1 MMPNIAALQSSREL
15 TGLYASMEQSV
26 KENACEENGILF
38 IYSAGGPSYV
48 ESQVRGIL
56 DSEPGLDFEVW
67 SGDEP
72 GSIAV
77 LLPGQALDAVHFQA
91 LRLKQKLQ
99 ERIADFH
106 PRMALAG
113 FSAQAEITP
122 QILSQVEEAAR
133 LNYSDDIHIFTRED
147 ALVTKS
153 RVLIVEGDAT
163 VREFLQIRLG
173 MQGYETLT
181 ADNGIGALELIESW
195 KPDLVLTELNLY
207 GIDGL
212 PYIHQIRRL
221 NADESPK
228 IVVLTEQRVEK
239 TISLCFQSGVDDYIT
254 KPFSPVEL
262 DARIR
267 RCIQ

>member
-1 MMPNIAALQSSREL
+1 MMSNLAALQSNTEL
-15 TGLYASMEQSV
+15 SGLYASMEQSV
-26 KENACEENGILF
+26 KKNAREVNGILF
-38 IYSAGGPSYV
+38 IYSADGPAYV
-48 ESQVRGIL
+48 ETQVRGVL
-56 DSEPGLDFEVW
+56 ESEPGLDFEVW

-77 LLPGQALDAVHFQA
+77 LLPGQALDTVHFQG
-91 LRLKQKLQ
+91 LRLKQQLQ

-106 PRMALAG
+106 PSMALAS

-122 QILSQVEEAAR
+122 QILSQMEEAAR
-133 LNYSDDIHIFTRED
+133 LNYSNDIHIFTRED

-153 RVLIVEGDAT
+153 RILIVEGDAT

-173 MQGYETLT
+173 MQGYETIT
-181 ADNGIGALELIESW
+181 ADNGISALELIESW

-207 GIDGL
+207 GVNGL
-212 PYIHQIRRL
+212 PYIHQIQRL
-221 NADESPK
+221 NVGETPK

-239 TISLCFQSGVDDYIT
+239 TISLCFQNGVDDYIT

-267 RCIQ
+267 RSIQ